1 MKVVIANYLA
11 ANIVDEV
18 FGAPNQHSSLE
29 VLVGIYAYAVQIYA
43 DFFGYTNIAI
53 GIALLLGF
61 TLPAELR
68 RARTRRR
75 RSPTS
80 GGAGT

>member
-1 MKVVIANYLA
+1 MIANHLA

-18 FGAPNQHSSLE
+18 FGAPDQHSSLE
-29 VLVGIYAYAVQIYA
+29 VLIGIYAYAVQIYA
-43 DFFGYTNIAI
+43 DFSGYTDIAI

-61 TLPAELR
+61 TFPQNFD
-68 RARTRRR
+68 
-75 RSPTS
+75 SPYAADVDPRTS